1 MSQPFIRLL
10 RLTSLLVWAA
20 MLWPV
25 AYGAAHGD
33 DGLTWA
39 KAQVWAPLWL
49 AFGAGLAVGTT
60 PAGLPR
66 AARAAAFAV
75 QTAAALAMCGLQP
88 EFYVGF
94 LLVIIAWQLAV
105 YLPVRVAAGWVL
117 VQALGLFVVLSPICA
132 NICGWVA
139 SGVYLAFQVF
149 FLATVLLV
157 RREWQARVEQARL
170 NAELTA
176 AQSLLIQKSHAHERL
191 RLSRELHDVMSHS
204 LTALSL
210 NLELAL
216 NTADAGERQRGL
228 VRARALTHELIG
240 DVRDVVGALRT
251 SERLD
256 VAHALRVLAASA
268 SGLEVCLT
276 APDGLTL
283 EDPERAHALLRCVQE
298 VITNTRKHAR
308 AKTVWIAVR
317 EELGVLVVDARDDG
331 CGAQPGGEPGFGLA
345 GMAERFARL
354 GGEVVVAPPAG
365 QGFALTARLP
375 LAAA

>member
-1 MSQPFIRLL
+1 MSLPFIRLL

-25 AYGAAHGD
+25 LNGAAHGQ

-39 KAQVWAPLWL
+39 KAEIWIPLWL
-49 AFGAGLAVGTT
+49 AFGAGVGVGTT
-60 PAGLPR
+60 SAALPR

-117 VQALGLFVVLSPICA
+117 AQALGLFIVLSPICA
-132 NICGWVA
+132 NVCGWVA

-157 RREWQARVEQARL
+157 RREWEARVEQARL

-176 AQSLLIQKSHAHERL
+176 AQSLLVERTHAHERL
-191 RLSRELHDVMSHS
+191 RLSRELHDVMGHS

-216 NTADAGERQRGL
+216 NTRDEAEREKSL
-228 VRARALTHELIG
+228 ARAQLLTRELIG

-256 VAHALRVLAASA
+256 VAHALEVLAGSA
-268 SGLEVCLT
+268 TELKVHLT
-276 APDGLTL
+276 TPLGLTL

-298 VITNTRKHAR
+298 AITNTRKHAR
-308 AKTVWIAVR
+308 AENLWIEVR
-317 EELGVLVVDARDDG
+317 EEAGTLVVDVRDDG
-331 CGAQPGGEPGFGLA
+331 RGASAGGEPGFGLA
-345 GMAERFARL
+345 GMRERFARL
-354 GGEVVVAPPAG
+354 GGEVRIAPPGG

-375 LAAA
+375 MAAA

>member
-1 MSQPFIRLL
+1 MSQPFLRLL
-10 RLTSLLVWAA
+10 RLTSLFVWAA

-25 AYGAAHGD
+25 LNGAAHGE

-39 KAQVWAPLWL
+39 KAQLWIPLWA
-49 AFGAGLAVGTT
+49 AFGVALALGTT
-60 PAGLPR
+60 PARLSR
-66 AARAAAFAV
+66 WARGAAFAA
-75 QTAAALAMCGLQP
+75 QTGAALAMCGTQP

-105 YLPVRVAAGWVL
+105 YLPVQLAAGWVV
-117 VQALGLFVVLSPICA
+117 VQAVGLFVVLSPICA

-139 SGVYLAFQVF
+139 SSVYLAFQVF

-157 RREWQARVEQARL
+157 RREWEARVEQARL

-176 AQSLLIQKSHAHERL
+176 AQSLLIEKSHAHERL
-191 RLSRELHDVMSHS
+191 RLSRELHDVMGHS

-216 NTADAGERQRGL
+216 NTRDPAEQARGL
-228 VRARALTHELIG
+228 TRAQALTRELIG

-256 VAHALRVLAASA
+256 IAHALQVLAA
-268 SGLEVCLT
+268 T
-276 APDGLTL
+276 APELQVHLSAPEGLTL

-298 VITNTRKHAR
+298 VIANTRKHAR
-308 AKTVWIAVR
+308 ARNIWIEVR
-317 EELGVLVVDARDDG
+317 EDAGALVVAARDDG
-331 CGAQPGGEPGFGLA
+331 QGVVAGGAPGFGLA
-345 GMAERFARL
+345 GMRERFARL

-365 QGFALTARLP
+365 RGFALTARLP